1 MRDNPVDR
9 FFTAIAGPRV
19 RRIVV
24 PGGSDRQCLET
35 ARPGDTITV
44 LLEDGHQGG
53 LTTASRGGDERRNLG
68 VMFCRHQPGSD
79 VRPLHDGLQT
89 VVPKLAL
96 SGPLAVVKLDAD
108 LAPVRALVDRYAR
121 AYRDEW
127 LFSIFSFVRMDHW
140 DHARA
145 FGPPAL
151 RVEECAEAAEPGD
164 HHPPGHAHGG
174 EP

>member
-1 MRDNPVDR
+1 
-9 FFTAIAGPRV
+9 
-19 RRIVV
+19 
-24 PGGSDRQCLET
+24 
-35 ARPGDTITV
+35 
-44 LLEDGHQGG
+44 
-53 LTTASRGGDERRNLG
+53 
-68 VMFCRHQPGSD
+68 MFCRHQPGSD

-127 LFSIFSFVRMDHW
+127 PFSIFSFVRMDHW
-140 DHARA
+140 DYARA
-145 FGPPAL
+145 FGPPVL
-151 RVEECAEAAEPGD
+151 RIEECAEAPEPGE
-164 HHPPGHAHGG
+164 HHPPRPARGG